1 MQSENAP
8 RVLLL
13 AAFATVYVVWG
24 STYLA
29 IRYALESLP
38 PFSMMGLRAVIAGGL
53 LYAWARLGGA
63 PAPTRGHW
71 REAIVLGGL
80 LFLGGHG
87 TLAWAEQRVPS
98 GTASLLYATV
108 PLWAV
113 LLAWGA
119 SRGTRPGL
127 AIVAGLLLGLVG
139 VAFLVGPGHLGA
151 GSPATELHGSPS
163 ASTVDPAGAAAILF
177 GSLLWAAGTIRA
189 RRASQPASPILATAL
204 QLLAGGGLLLIAGI
218 LGGEAH
224 TLRSQAVSWRSLAAL
239 AYLVVFGSL
248 LAFTAYVWLLRVA
261 TPARVTT
268 YAYVNPVIALLL
280 GWMTGD
286 EAPSAM
292 TAIAA
297 LVILGGVVL
306 VFSSRQP
313 EFPSRKEENH
323 DRTHLEGHH
332 PRQPVGRVPRLPA
345 ADRSPELRGHAGE
358 PRCVRPA
365 AS

>member
-1 MQSENAP
+1 MQQGNAP
-8 RVLLL
+8 RIAIVS
-13 AAFATVYVVWG
+13 AFATVYVVWG
-24 STYLA
+24 STFLA

-38 PFSMMGLRAVIAGGL
+38 PFSMMGLRAVAAGGL

-63 PAPTRGHW
+63 PAPTRDHW
-71 REAIVLGGL
+71 RSALVLGGL

-113 LLAWGA
+113 LLEWGA
-119 SRGTRPGL
+119 PRGSRPAP
-127 AIVAGLLLGLVG
+127 AIIAGLLLGLAG
-139 VAFLVGPGHLGA
+139 VALLVGPGVRGA
-151 GSPATELHGSPS
+151 GAAL
-163 ASTVDPAGAAAILF
+163 DPAGAAAILL
-177 GSLLWAAGTIRA
+177 GSLLWAAGSIRA
-189 RRASQPASPILATAL
+189 RRASQPASPFMATSL
-204 QLLAGGGLLLIAGI
+204 QLLAGGSLLLIVGL
-218 LGGEAH
+218 LGGEAQ
-224 TLRSQAVSWRSLAAL
+224 TLGAQEVSWRSIAAL
-239 AYLVVFGSL
+239 VYLVVFGSL
-248 LAFTAYVWLLRVA
+248 IAFTAYVWLLRVA

-268 YAYVNPVIALLL
+268 YAYVNPVVALVL
-280 GWMTGD
+280 GWMAGD

-292 TAIAA
+292 TALAA

-306 VFSSRQP
+306 VFASRQP
-313 EFPSRKEENH
+313 VALSRKEENH

-332 PRQPVGRVPRLPA
+332 ARQPVGRVSRLPA
-345 ADRSPELRGHAGE
+345 ADRGPELRGHAGE